1 MIFVICF
8 VILSISMVLATFR
21 KKPEVYEVFIHDK
34 YYDMMEDNDDYEDI
48 PTIVRVEYNSKGE
61 ILDVSFADTT
71 SDLCDNE
78 SPMVEKMKFF
88 DTCNINPYGGIEE
101 YKKFS
106 IWKKRKS

>member
-8 VILSISMVLATFR
+8 VMAIISMVLTAFR

-34 YYDMMEDNDDYEDI
+34 YYDMMTDNDDYEDI
-48 PTIVRVEYNSKGE
+48 PTIVRVEYNSKGK
-61 ILDVSFADTT
+61 ILDVNFADTT

-88 DTCNINPYGGIEE
+88 EVCNINPYGGMEE
-101 YKKFS
+101 YRKYS
-106 IWKKRKS
+106 IYR